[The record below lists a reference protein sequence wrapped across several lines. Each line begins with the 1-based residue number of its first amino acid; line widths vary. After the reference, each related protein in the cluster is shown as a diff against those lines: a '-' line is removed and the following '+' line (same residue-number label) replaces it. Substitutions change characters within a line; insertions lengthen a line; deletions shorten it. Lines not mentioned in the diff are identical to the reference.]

1 MPRISK
7 NRGKPS
13 TYRGISHHKVCI
25 LSAMDDH
32 DQTIFRVQG
41 VGVETTE
48 RANQLLRYINSQ
60 QSKNSLL
67 ITDMKQVYDKVTS
80 QLEIKHIEVK
90 AGSHVT
96 EDGYSLS
103 GINQLHSEF
112 SLLYRKYRGVSIR
125 HLQGYLDFFAYCK
138 NLTYRIT
145 KLRDKSYYT
154 YDCVSKEK
162 SHLNVS
168 SIHKKALPIDLFL
181 AYGDWHFGCF
191 AS

>member
-7 NRGKPS
+7 NRGKTS

-32 DQTIFRVQG
+32 DQSIFRVQG

-48 RANQLLRYINSQ
+48 RTNELLRYINSH
-60 QSKNSLL
+60 QSKKSLF
-67 ITDMKQVYDKVTS
+67 ITDMKQVYSKVTS
-80 QLEIKHIEVK
+80 QLEIKHIEIK

-125 HLQGYLDFFAYCK
+125 HLQGYFDFFAYCK

-145 KLRDKSYYT
+145 KLRDKSYDT
-154 YDCVSKEK
+154 YDSISKEK
-162 SHLNVS
+162 GHLNIS
-168 SIHKKALPIDLFL
+168 SICKKEIPVNLFQ